1 MRVIYHHFGY
11 DKVKLKNQKG
21 YSLKINDNEAFIV
34 REIFRLYSLESST
47 ICSVTRIINE
57 MCLKPRIADEW
68 RVSSVK
74 DILTNPTYI
83 GKIVWNRRKEKKR
96 TKNGRI
102 IKSRPRNHDYL
113 IYDGL
118 HESIIDNKT
127 WEIVQEKRKQ
137 NVPKVVHGNQVQN
150 PLVRYFKFKIHLCGI
165 VFCEKCGKPMQRR
178 PYNKKNVPA
187 TLICLN
193 PKCNNISSKLFIV
206 EEKLI
211 EALKLWL
218 SNYKLNYEVK
228 DFEKNDNDYLLK
240 QSVTNIQKEIEKE
253 NKKLN
258 KLYDFLETGIYSGEE
273 FIKRSSTIKENINKL
288 QEKLNEYNGII
299 CDNKNVQEEK
309 SFIIPKF
316 ENVIDLYYKLES
328 AEDKNIL
335 LKSILYKVTYLKT
348 EKAIKKDSDPTNFE
362 LNIFPK
368 IPKI

>member
-137 NVPKVVHGNQVQN
+137 NVPRVVNGSQVQN
-150 PLVRYFKFKIHLCGI
+150 PLVRYC
-165 VFCEKCGKPMQRR
+165 
-178 PYNKKNVPA
+178 
-187 TLICLN
+187 
-193 PKCNNISSKLFIV
+193 
-206 EEKLI
+206 
-211 EALKLWL
+211 
-218 SNYKLNYEVK
+218 
-228 DFEKNDNDYLLK
+228 
-240 QSVTNIQKEIEKE
+240 
-253 NKKLN
+253 
-258 KLYDFLETGIYSGEE
+258 FL
-273 FIKRSSTIKENINKL
+273 
-288 QEKLNEYNGII
+288 
-299 CDNKNVQEEK
+299 
-309 SFIIPKF
+309 
-316 ENVIDLYYKLES
+316 
-328 AEDKNIL
+328 
-335 LKSILYKVTYLKT
+335 
-348 EKAIKKDSDPTNFE
+348 
-362 LNIFPK
+362 
-368 IPKI
+368 

>member
-1 MRVIYHHFGY
+1 M
-11 DKVKLKNQKG
+11 
-21 YSLKINDNEAFIV
+21 
-34 REIFRLYSLESST
+34 
-47 ICSVTRIINE
+47 
-57 MCLKPRIADEW
+57 
-68 RVSSVK
+68 
-74 DILTNPTYI
+74 
-83 GKIVWNRRKEKKR
+83 
-96 TKNGRI
+96 
-102 IKSRPRNHDYL
+102 
-113 IYDGL
+113 
-118 HESIIDNKT
+118 
-127 WEIVQEKRKQ
+127 
-137 NVPKVVHGNQVQN
+137 VV
-150 PLVRYFKFKIHLCGI
+150 KFKIHLCGI

-187 TLICLN
+187 TLICSN

-218 SNYKLNYEVK
+218 SNYKLNYDVK
-228 DFEKNDNDYLLK
+228 DLEAHENDYLLT

-288 QEKLNEYNGII
+288 QEKLNEYNDII
-299 CDNKNVQEEK
+299 CDNKNVQKEK

-335 LKSILYKVTYLKT
+335 LKSILSKVTYLKT

>member
-1 MRVIYHHFGY
+1 M
-11 DKVKLKNQKG
+11 
-21 YSLKINDNEAFIV
+21 A
-34 REIFRLYSLESST
+34 
-47 ICSVTRIINE
+47 
-57 MCLKPRIADEW
+57 A
-68 RVSSVK
+68 
-74 DILTNPTYI
+74 
-83 GKIVWNRRKEKKR
+83 
-96 TKNGRI
+96 
-102 IKSRPRNHDYL
+102 
-113 IYDGL
+113 
-118 HESIIDNKT
+118 
-127 WEIVQEKRKQ
+127 
-137 NVPKVVHGNQVQN
+137 
-150 PLVRYFKFKIHLCGI
+150 KFKIHLYGI

-178 PYNKKNVPA
+178 PYNKKNIPA
-187 TLICLN
+187 TLMCSN

-206 EEKLI
+206 EEKII

-218 SNYKLNYEVK
+218 PNYKINY
-228 DFEKNDNDYLLK
+228 DEKNVEMHDNNYLL
-240 QSVTNIQKEIEKE
+240 QHSIINIQKEIEKE

-258 KLYDFLETGIYSGEE
+258 KLYDFLENGIYTGEE

-299 CDNKNVQEEK
+299 CDNKNVQKEK